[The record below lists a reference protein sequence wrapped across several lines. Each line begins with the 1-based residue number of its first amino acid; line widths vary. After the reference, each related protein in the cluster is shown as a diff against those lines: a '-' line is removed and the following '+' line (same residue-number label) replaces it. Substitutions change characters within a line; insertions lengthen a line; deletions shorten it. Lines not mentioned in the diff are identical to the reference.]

1 MIFELSKF
9 EEVVGFYVAGG
20 TRLFV
25 PLEVM
30 LKYMRNLVIY
40 LGQRGLVGKEFTLE
54 DLKDFGQF

>member
-1 MIFELSKF
+1 MICDDNKF
-9 EEVVGFYVAGG
+9 EEVVGFYIAGG
-20 TRLFV
+20 RRLFV

-40 LGQRGLVGKEFTLE
+40 LGQKSLVGKEFTLE

>member
-1 MIFELSKF
+1 M
-9 EEVVGFYVAGG
+9 
-20 TRLFV
+20 

-54 DLKDFGQF
+54 DLKDFEQF